1 MVSKLVGAIA
11 PSATLTLVGKVGA
24 LRAEGKDVI
33 GMHIGEPDFTTPAH
47 ICAAAK
53 AAIDSG
59 KTHYT
64 PTAGIPDLRKAI
76 CAKLKKENNL
86 TFDPSQICCSNGAKQ
101 ALSNTLLTICNP
113 GDEVIL
119 PTPCWVSYIE
129 LIKLAGAVPVL
140 VKTREEDGFQLNS
153 ADIAAAISNKT
164 KAIIITNPNNPTG
177 ALYPK
182 KVLEEIGKLVLAHDF
197 YIISDEIYESLIYT
211 DEPVCSIASLS
222 RALLEHTIVI
232 NGFSKSYA
240 MTGWRVGYSA
250 APADIAK
257 GIADLQGHTSSNCC
271 SIAQYAGLAALQ
283 GPQDSVAFM
292 RDEYNR
298 RRAYLLGRLRA
309 MPGITCADARGAF
322 YLMPNISAYFGK
334 QFEGKAIANS
344 SDFATFM
351 LEQALVS
358 MVPGSAFEAP
368 DCVRLSYPIAIEQ
381 LKKAADRMETALKLL
396 Q

>member
-11 PSATLTLVGKVGA
+11 PSATLSLVSKVGT
-24 LRAEGKDVI
+24 LRAEGKDII
-33 GMHIGEPDFTTPAH
+33 GMHIGEPDFSTPSH
-47 ICAAAK
+47 ICQAAK
-53 AAIDSG
+53 EAIDSG

-64 PTAGIPDLRKAI
+64 PTAGILELRKAI
-76 CAKLKKENNL
+76 CEKLQKENNL
-86 TFDPSQICCSNGAKQ
+86 AFKPSQICCSNGAKQ
-101 ALSNTLLTICNP
+101 ALSNTLLTICDP

-140 VKTREEDGFQLNS
+140 VPTREADGFQLSS
-153 ADIAAAISNKT
+153 AEIEKAISSKT

-182 KVLEEIGKLVLAHDF
+182 AILEEIGTLVLAHDF

-222 RALLEHTIVI
+222 KALLDRTIVI

-240 MTGWRVGYSA
+240 MTGWRIGYSA

-257 GIADLQGHTSSNCC
+257 GIEDLQGHTSSNCC
-271 SIAQYAGLAALQ
+271 SIAQYASLAALQ
-283 GPQDSVAFM
+283 GPQDSVCFM

-298 RRAYLLGRLRA
+298 RRSFLLGRLRA
-309 MPGITCADARGAF
+309 MPGITCADVRGAF
-322 YLMPNISAYFGK
+322 YLMPNVSYYYGK
-334 QFEGKAIANS
+334 QFDGKAIADSN
-344 SDFATFM
+344 DFATFL

-358 MVPGSAFEAP
+358 VAPGSAFEAP

-381 LKKAADRMETALKLL
+381 LQKAADRIEAALKLL
-396 Q
+396 K